1 MRTPLRAVLACGALV
16 LVLVLAHVLVHGR
29 TQIAGTDRV
38 PNNVFVTDLA
48 RGQRLCQG
56 NEIVP
61 AGTAALRMTIGTYG
75 KPGPPLTISIT
86 APGGARA
93 GESAE
98 VDRAT
103 IAPGWRQGIVI
114 LPVPRIAESYGSAT
128 VCIRD
133 RGVPIALAGTT
144 YPNEYGFTD
153 SLDGTALTSE
163 IRIDYLLP
171 GKPSWFSMV
180 GSLAYRLT
188 LGKGSYIRPLGWI
201 APLLL
206 MLVVAGVLVRL
217 LLREERE
224 A

>member
-1 MRTPLRAVLACGALV
+1 M
-16 LVLVLAHVLVHGR
+16 LVLALVHVLAHGR

-38 PNNVFVTDLA
+38 PNDEFVTTLA
-48 RGQRLCQG
+48 HGQRLCQG

-86 APGGARA
+86 VPGGARA
-93 GESAE
+93 REPVE
-98 VDRAT
+98 VDRVA
-103 IAPGWRQGIVI
+103 IAPAWRQGMVV
-114 LPVPRIAESYGSAT
+114 LPVPHIAKNYGNAT

-133 RGVPIALAGTT
+133 RGDPIAVAGTT

-153 SLDGTALTSE
+153 SLDGAELTSE

-171 GKPSWFSMV
+171 GKPSWFSMI
-180 GSLAYRLT
+180 GRLAYRLT

-206 MLVVAGVLVRL
+206 MLAVAGVLVRL